1 MSFNY
6 NKSFADPCLY
16 HRWDEEQGLI
26 VWATWCDGLLEIE
39 RNETTVL
46 QDVEKV
52 KKTFGVANVV
62 ALED

>member
-1 MSFNY
+1 M
-6 NKSFADPCLY
+6 
-16 HRWDEEQGLI
+16 
-26 VWATWCDGLLEIE
+26 WATWCDGLLEIE